1 MKKVLTILGV
11 VVVAWL
17 LLLAIVWIIQH
28 TISDP
33 AKADAA
39 TPVCQRACPLLRTD
53 KYDALRPT
61 ATREWYFTLAD
72 PVETE
77 APEIILLSA
86 GAQVTDPEKA
96 GCGVAYVSGKIETA
110 ITNFDLLKAAMWQ
123 RFCWSHGHIHDVY
136 DLHKSTDVTDLGQLT
151 GWHEDG
157 WRDGPS
163 GWTSWGGKYHGGH
176 YTTKTAKFKGCLNFP
191 TGCVDD
197 KSATIRLSLLEH
209 AGGKFYTSVG
219 K

>member
-1 MKKVLTILGV
+1 MTKKVLTILGV

-33 AKADAA
+33 ARADAA
-39 TPVCQRACPLLRTD
+39 MPAKVERKVDLTMEAN
-53 KYDALRPT
+53 
-61 ATREWYFTLAD
+61 REWYFTLAD
-72 PVETE
+72 PVQDTM
-77 APEIILLSA
+77 PDIIQLSA
-86 GAQVTDPEKA
+86 GTQVTDPEKA
-96 GCGVAYVSGKIETA
+96 GCGVAYVPGKIETA
-110 ITNFDLLKAAMWQ
+110 VTNFDLLKAAIWQ
-123 RFCWSHGHIHDVY
+123 RFCWSHGTITDVFS
-136 DLHKSTDVTDLGQLT
+136 LHKSTDVTDLGQLT

-157 WRDGPS
+157 WRDGPN
-163 GWTSWGGKYHGGH
+163 GWTDWGGHHHGGH
-176 YTTKTAKFKGCLNFP
+176 YVTKTAKFKGCLNFP

-209 AGGKFYTSVG
+209 AGGRFYTNVT